1 MKIFTI
7 VVLAIIVLTVGCGFT
22 IHFGG
27 EKYKGAIGVHMLLGI
42 LSVISVIVLVA
53 YTFIKK

>member
-1 MKIFTI
+1 MKLFAI
-7 VVLAIIVLTVGCGFT
+7 VVLVLVVLTAGCGFT

-27 EKYKGAIGVHMLLGI
+27 EKFKNAMGGHMLLGI
-42 LSVISVIVLVA
+42 LSVISVIALVI

>member
-1 MKIFTI
+1 MKLF
-7 VVLAIIVLTVGCGFT
+7 VIIVLALIVLTAGCGFT

-27 EKYKGAIGVHMLLGI
+27 EKFKNAIGGHMVLGI
-42 LSVISVIVLVA
+42 VSVISVIALVI

>member
-27 EKYKGAIGVHMLLGI
+27 EKYKDAIGGHMLLGI